1 MAEDIDDLLEEVES
15 KFLTKDKKQ
24 SRSKNNRK
32 EKRLAFYCST
42 PKERNLKN
50 LEVYSFIFIVV
61 RLSLVLNV
69 TFSFIR
75 NLDHVE

>member
-42 PKERNLKN
+42 VCSTPKEINKKN
-50 LEVYSFIFIVV
+50 LEVYSFSSPAFIGLECNIFFH
-61 RLSLVLNV
+61 S
-69 TFSFIR
+69 
-75 NLDHVE
+75 

>member
-42 PKERNLKN
+42 VCSTPKERNKKKT
-50 LEVYSFIFIVV
+50 LEYTA
-61 RLSLVLNV
+61 LYM
-69 TFSFIR
+69 
-75 NLDHVE
+75 